1 MPLVLRAA
9 FKDRVL
15 QYHSWMIKLL
25 ASKSRA
31 AREDQEI
38 PALND
43 VYDSI
48 PHEELIADLI
58 LMLHK
63 VSVPGKNLVF
73 EHYGINGAAWVAAFA
88 RDILGISVCVFGD
101 AEFMLPVSGNLTTA
115 KVIIRPYECKTYC
128 LVRGHSK
135 VEFLCMRSL
144 SNEERTGWVVDIGR
158 TNYFD
163 LHVSPDDEILK
174 RVFNTIAGS
183 MTKSCIEILARS
195 FSWKLDAQHTEG
207 LQKISEAC
215 LPFFTQRA
223 LGIMR
228 ILGYDC
234 STSSSSSAL

>member
-1 MPLVLRAA
+1 
-9 FKDRVL
+9 
-15 QYHSWMIKLL
+15 MIKLL
-25 ASKSRA
+25 ASKSGA

-43 VYDSI
+43 VHDSI

-101 AEFMLPVSGNLTTA
+101 TEFMLPVSGNLTTA

-128 LVRGHSK
+128 FVRDHSK